1 MRYSFRAAG
10 VSAAMVASAAIFL
23 AAPTQA
29 LDSPSAPVT
38 SPLLFHASANLDGDD
53 LSLNPVVP
61 ETGPQAQEPAAVAE
75 HAVQPPE
82 SADDSDERRPLAE
95 LVGDYA
101 ASTTTGAEQECL
113 ASAVYF
119 EAKGEPLQGQLSVAQ
134 VILNRTRSGRFPT
147 SVCGVVKQRGQFS
160 FVHAGRLPGVPR
172 ASASWRKAVAVAHI
186 AKAEL
191 ADGSAPKALFFHARR
206 VAPGWRGVTRVSAV
220 GNHVFYR

>member
-1 MRYSFRAAG
+1 
-10 VSAAMVASAAIFL
+10 MVASAAIFL

-29 LDSPSAPVT
+29 LDSPSTPVT
-38 SPLLFHASANLDGDD
+38 SPLLFHASANLDGEE
-53 LSLNPVVP
+53 LSISPVASDSSLQAPEPAPVV
-61 ETGPQAQEPAAVAE
+61 E
-75 HAVQPPE
+75 HAARAIDSTDSSDR
-82 SADDSDERRPLAE
+82 SAGRRPLSE

-101 ASTTTGAEQECL
+101 ASTTDGAEHECL

-119 EAKGEPLQGQLSVAQ
+119 EAKGEPLQGQLSVAE

-206 VAPGWRGVTRVSAV
+206 VAPSWRGVTRVAAV